1 MTHMETTQKFLFETC
16 FDLDRPFEAEV
27 EDEEPELPP
36 EPTFSE
42 DEIALARAQGFAE
55 GRTEGIAEMQTALDH
70 RTAALVETMVE
81 QLRKLDSAQAASART
96 AELRLLGLA
105 GAITKKVVP
114 PIICNAAQASVEEVI
129 RECLPKL
136 MDEPRVVIRVHPT
149 LMDELRGKIDTL
161 AAKSGF
167 AGDLIL
173 LPDDDFSPADCLV
186 EWADGGAEKS
196 VTNMWSDIERIIDAY
211 LDIPNSATGDSAAN
225 THPDTEPQTSA
236 GTETDISEE
245 KLNG

>member
-1 MTHMETTQKFLFETC
+1 MIHMETTQKFLFETC
-16 FDLDRPFEAEV
+16 FDLASPFEAEV
-27 EDEEPELPP
+27 EEEEAAPTP

-42 DEIALARAQGFAE
+42 EEVALARAQGFAE
-55 GRTEGIAEMQTALDH
+55 GRTEGIAEMQTSLDH
-70 RTAALVETMVE
+70 RTAELVDAMVE
-81 QLRKLDSAQAASART
+81 QLRQLDSAQAASART

-105 GAITKKVVP
+105 GAITKKVVS
-114 PIICNAAQASVEEVI
+114 PIICDTAQESVERVV

-149 LMDELRGKIDTL
+149 QMDELREKIDTL

-196 VTNMWSDIERIIDAY
+196 TANLWSDIEKIIDAY
-211 LDIPNSATGDSAAN
+211 LDTPNSVTGNDAVN
-225 THPDTEPQTSA
+225 THPDTEPQTPA
-236 GTETDISEE
+236 ATETDISEE
-245 KLNG
+245 NLNG